1 MLNRVLIL
9 LKIQVVL
16 PKGGNSYRVPLCC
29 CFSLL
34 LFAWKVRESLF
45 YLWRHS
51 FFNGERGGNVLSNLT
66 LATKCG
72 FEFDPFSLKK
82 YRVADGGCFLESGLF
97 GQKQWQAGG
106 RQRSYQSDT
115 FSKKRED

>member
-1 MLNRVLIL
+1 M
-9 LKIQVVL
+9 
-16 PKGGNSYRVPLCC
+16 G
-29 CFSLL
+29 
-34 LFAWKVRESLF
+34 ESLF
-45 YLWRHS
+45 YLWCHS

-82 YRVADGGCFLESGLF
+82 DRVADGGFFLESGLF
-97 GQKQWQAGG
+97 GQKELQAGG